1 MADMTPTSP
10 TMPKRK
16 KGISKSP
23 MKNGSAPSNILR
35 RTSAQVRMANMSP
48 MLRRASDPK
57 FMGMTS
63 YKQQAMEE
71 EEMI

>member
-1 MADMTPTSP
+1 MAEKSMMTP

-23 MKNGSAPSNILR
+23 MKRGSAPSNVLR
-35 RTSAQVRMANMSP
+35 RTSRQVRMANMSP
-48 MLRRASDPK
+48 ALRRASDPK

-63 YKQQAMEE
+63 YKQQMMED
-71 EEMI
+71 EEML

>member
-1 MADMTPTSP
+1 MVEMTPKTP
-10 TMPKRK
+10 TMPKTK

-23 MKNGSAPSNILR
+23 MKKGSAPSNVLR
-35 RTSAQVRMANMSP
+35 RTSSQVRMANMSP

-63 YKQQAMEE
+63 YKQQMMEE
-71 EEMI
+71 EDMI